1 MLLRDEEIND
11 FDLLEYIVVHLNH
24 IEEDSKIRNYS
35 GDEKLDYVL
44 AKIQLLMEPSDYA
57 KNEKLLI
64 IVIRGLVNMGNGHY
78 KIKTNPHKNKG
89 CCCCNIL

>member
-1 MLLRDEEIND
+1 MLLREGDYDD

-35 GDEKLDYVL
+35 SDEKLDYVL
-44 AKIQLLMEPSDYA
+44 AKIQLLMAPAEYA

-78 KIKTNPHKNKG
+78 KIKTNPHKNKS
-89 CCCCNIL
+89 CCCNIL

>member
-1 MLLRDEEIND
+1 MLLREGDYDD

-24 IEEDSKIRNYS
+24 IEDDSKIRQYS

-44 AKIQLLMEPSDYA
+44 AKMQLLMAPAEYA
-57 KNEKLLI
+57 RNEKLLL

-78 KIKTNPHKNKG
+78 KIKMNPHKNKA
-89 CCCCNIL
+89 CCCCIL

>member
-1 MLLRDEEIND
+1 MLLREGDYDD

-35 GDEKLDYVL
+35 SDEKLDYVL
-44 AKIQLLMEPSDYA
+44 AKIQLLMAPSDYA
-57 KNEKLLI
+57 RQEKLLI

-78 KIKTNPHKNKG
+78 KIKTNPHKKTN
-89 CCCCNIL
+89 CCCIL

>member
-35 GDEKLDYVL
+35 SDEKLDYVL
-44 AKIQLLMEPSDYA
+44 AKIQLLMAPSDYA
-57 KNEKLLI
+57 RNEKLLI
-64 IVIRGLVNMGNGHY
+64 IVINGLVNMGNGHY
-78 KIKTNPHKNKG
+78 QIKTNPHKNKS
-89 CCCCNIL
+89 CCCNIL